1 MTERIEIRTNPGP
14 PSADRDMTFDEK
26 RKLSVFISSIDGD
39 KLGQVL
45 EIITQEE
52 PDLPGMLCI
61 PSYMHSFFASLI
73 HSSPQFIHS
82 SVRPLFYPCM
92 HTAIHSSTHSFVMPL
107 SPSQLM
113 RTVLHVSSSL
123 YEVLSGQ
130 FLAMS
135 NGY

>member
-52 PDLPGMLCI
+52 PDLPGMFCSPSYIYSFFLCI
-61 PSYMHSFFASLI
+61 IDSFFASLI
-73 HSSPQFIHS
+73 HSLQ
-82 SVRPLFYPCM
+82 Y
-92 HTAIHSSTHSFVMPL
+92 
-107 SPSQLM
+107 
-113 RTVLHVSSSL
+113 
-123 YEVLSGQ
+123 
-130 FLAMS
+130 
-135 NGY
+135 